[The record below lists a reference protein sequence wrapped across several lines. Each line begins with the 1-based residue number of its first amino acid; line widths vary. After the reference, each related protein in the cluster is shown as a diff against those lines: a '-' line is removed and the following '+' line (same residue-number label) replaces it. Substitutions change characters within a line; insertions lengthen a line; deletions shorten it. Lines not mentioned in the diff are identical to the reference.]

1 MKTIDGSSDHTR
13 SLPAFDTQIRFINLH
28 YVDPPSLEKSKVSRE
43 KLVIDHRGSYKPY
56 VKEAI
61 IKNVLSNTNS
71 APLAGLVFDMFCSSI
86 VDVGN
91 ELGVPSYLFFTC
103 NADFLGLMLY
113 LPGRDDEVGREFEE
127 LYSDYIIPGYV
138 NPIPSRIMPLF
149 LFNKYGGYDTFVKIG
164 RRFKET
170 KGIIVNTYTE
180 LEAHAVKFLLNDFED
195 DNLHHVYTVGPLFDV
210 KGESVKLCF
219 SDDSER
225 DEIMKWL
232 DDQPDSSVVFL
243 CFGGLGSFDGEQ
255 VKEIALGLEQC
266 GHKFLWSLRKP
277 PPKDKFEGPSD
288 YKGDLQEVL
297 SNEFLEKTNKNGLVC
312 GWTPQKEVLGH
323 KSVGEF
329 VSHCGWN
336 SVLESLWFG
345 VPIATWPMYA
355 EQQLNAFQIVKD
367 LGLAVE
373 LRLDYRN
380 TSGEVV
386 LGDEIARAVKC
397 VMDTD
402 NEVRKKVK
410 EESENSR
417 LAVMNGGYSYA
428 AFGQLIEDI
437 LGNMP

>member
-1 MKTIDGSSDHTR
+1 MKTFDCSSDHTR
-13 SLPAFDTQIRFINLH
+13 SFPAFDTQIRFINLP
-28 YVDPPSLEKSKVSRE
+28 YVDPPSLQKSKVSRE
-43 KLVIDHRGSYKPY
+43 KLVTDHRGSYKPH

-71 APLAGLVFDMFCSSI
+71 APLAGLVFDMF
-86 VDVGN
+86 
-91 ELGVPSYLFFTC
+91 Y
-103 NADFLGLMLY
+103 FLGLMLY
-113 LPGRDDEVGREFEE
+113 LPGQEDEVGREF
-127 LYSDYIIPGYV
+127 LAFDSDYIIPGYA
-138 NPIPSRIMPLF
+138 NPIPSRILPLF
-149 LFNKYGGYDTFVKIG
+149 LFNEYGGYDTFVKHG

-170 KGIIVNTYTE
+170 KGIIIDTYTE
-180 LEAHAVKFLLNDFED
+180 LKAHATKCLLNDLED
-195 DNLHHVYTVGPLFDV
+195 NNLHHVYTVGPLIDV

-219 SDDSER
+219 GDDSER

-243 CFGGLGSFDGEQ
+243 CFGGLGSFDEEQ
-255 VKEIALGLEQC
+255 VKEIALELEQC
-266 GHKFLWSLRKP
+266 AHKFLWSLRKP

-288 YKGDLQEVL
+288 YKGDLQEEL
-297 SNEFLEKTNKNGLVC
+297 PNGFLEKTNKTGL
-312 GWTPQKEVLGH
+312 
-323 KSVGEF
+323 
-329 VSHCGWN
+329 
-336 SVLESLWFG
+336 
-345 VPIATWPMYA
+345 
-355 EQQLNAFQIVKD
+355 QQLIAFQMVKD
-367 LGLAVE
+367 LGLVVE

-410 EESENSR
+410 EESEKSR